1 MSQLHNWLHRIT
13 ACSDYVAGKLHAL
26 VALILE
32 LHELLMVVLQ
42 YRNRK
47 EDCMDTT

>member
-1 MSQLHNWLHRIT
+1 MLQANFMHWLP
-13 ACSDYVAGKLHAL
+13 A
-26 VALILE
+26 ALILE

-47 EDCMDTT
+47 EDCMDNLRLGAKCCYSAWLAA